1 MTNIQSIKNQ
11 IFPNK
16 NRNETRII
24 YYCHNAI
31 IWDPLISQQIF
42 SSDTIIT
49 FMVMHNNKP
58 KRYEHRFPV
67 VDGICDEHRFPVVD
81 GTGPEA
87 TRIDSLVMV

>member
-1 MTNIQSIKNQ
+1 MKNFSIKIEMNGDY
-11 IFPNK
+11 IL
-16 NRNETRII
+16 

-67 VDGICDEHRFPVVD
+67 VDG
-81 GTGPEA
+81 TGPEA